1 MAVKII
7 LKYLKIYWVVWKYSI
22 IERATYPAE
31 FLTGIIVEC
40 GYIGIFVLFFT
51 ILFGHITEIAGWN
64 YYEILFLAGVNLV
77 NGGLYWSML
86 FATGLMRL
94 PEDIKNGNVDIALLK
109 PINPLFTLTLSKP
122 YFTSILSVIPGLY
135 LMYYAMAQLHRT
147 PSFLDILFGLVLFGC
162 GLVIAYAIAV
172 ILSSLSFY
180 FLNASAFPEIAA
192 RGIDFYTRNPHSI
205 YTGIL
210 RVIVFFI
217 IPVVFISSIPASTI
231 LRGVEFQYVFL
242 GIGLAAIFLCAAI
255 LVWNRMIRY
264 YSSASS

>member
-1 MAVKII
+1 MAVKTII
-7 LKYLKIYWVVWKYSI
+7 KYLKIYRVVWKYSI

-31 FLTGIIVEC
+31 FLTGLIVEC

-51 ILFGHITEIAGWN
+51 VLFGHITEIAGWN
-64 YYEILFLAGVNLV
+64 YYEMLFLAGINLI

-86 FATGLMRL
+86 FASGLMRL

-122 YFTSILSVIPGLY
+122 YFTSILSVIPGVY
-135 LMYYAMAQLHRT
+135 IIYYALAQLHRM
-147 PSFLDILFGLVLFGC
+147 PSLLDILFGSVLFCC
-162 GLVIAYAIAV
+162 GMVIAYAIAV
-172 ILSSLSFY
+172 MLSSLSFY

-192 RGIDFYTRNPHSI
+192 RGIDFYTRSPHSV
-205 YTGIL
+205 YTGAL
-210 RVIVFFI
+210 RIVLFFI
-217 IPVVFISSIPASTI
+217 IPVVFISSIPSSTV
-231 LRGVEFQYVFL
+231 LRGVEFQYLFL
-242 GIGLAAIFLCAAI
+242 GIGLAAAFLCMAI